1 MNAQLDFNPHL
12 KQWQK
17 PVPTNDPGAGSIEQ
31 PGQFRNIVWQTRSR
45 APTEHEQRLVQ
56 ALEQAFANGADDVA
70 SVVSQLNAIG
80 VYDHGGRA
88 WTEVSFHKSIAT
100 LGY

>member
-1 MNAQLDFNPHL
+1 MSVHLDFNPRL

-31 PGQFRNIVWQTRSR
+31 PGQFHNIVWQTRTR
-45 APTEHEQRLVQ
+45 APTEHEQRLAQ
-56 ALEQAFANGADDVA
+56 ALEQAFANGAGDLTE
-70 SVVSQLNAIG
+70 VVSQLNASG
-80 VYDHGGRA
+80 VYDHSGKA
-88 WTEVSFHKSIAT
+88 WTEVSFSRSIAT